1 MSELLSNAEQL
12 TEADLRR
19 LEIIAGLHDDAMVWE
34 DEINVVRKFMPALLA
49 AARREQ
55 ELASEVGV
63 LLSER
68 EDATLERIEHKKR
81 IAELE
86 AHNADLLK
94 RFNDSLDRERVLIEH
109 TVKLEA
115 LLDRVPHDQ
124 RVIDNLRCSRDC
136 PRCAWEKMKGGGK

>member
-1 MSELLSNAEQL
+1 MTDQL
-12 TEADLRR
+12 TEDVLAEMER
-19 LEIIAGLHDDAMVWE
+19 LQNFVASSPEEFFEIEQTLKGYLLTHA
-34 DEINVVRKFMPALLA
+34 PALLA

-86 AHNADLLK
+86 A
-94 RFNDSLDRERVLIEH
+94 
-109 TVKLEA
+109 
-115 LLDRVPHDQ
+115 LLDRVPH
-124 RVIDNLRCSRDC
+124 VETPPYFNARCFLDC
-136 PRCAWEKMKGGGK
+136 QACAWEKLKGGGK

>member
-86 AHNADLLK
+86 A
-94 RFNDSLDRERVLIEH
+94 
-109 TVKLEA
+109 
-115 LLDRVPHDQ
+115 LLDRVPH
-124 RVIDNLRCSRDC
+124 VETPPYFNARCFLDC
-136 PRCAWEKMKGGGK
+136 QACAWEKLKGGGK